1 MQDYPHP
8 ASVGIRSIVADVILT
23 VITCGIYGLYW
34 QYKQM
39 ETLNSWLRR
48 NDYSFAL
55 WLLLSILTCGIF
67 AIYYEYKMARG
78 IVEIQE
84 KNNFRVTRDLPLIC
98 LVLAIFGLGL
108 VSLAVQQSEIN
119 RFYGAT
125 GDE

>member
-8 ASVGIRSIVADVILT
+8 PSEGIRSIVADVILT

-39 ETLNSWLRR
+39 ETLNRWLRR
-48 NDYSFAL
+48 DDYSFVL

-84 KNNFRVTRDLPLIC
+84 QNNFRVTRDLPLIC
-98 LVLAIFGLGL
+98 LVLAIFGLGF

-125 GDE
+125 RDE